1 MKVAPSV
8 LGQFLHMKTHLPGLV
23 DSGEHAGS
31 HARVIMIGGGTDQS
45 DLMAQFL
52 EVGEILKGGQMGMSP
67 TDKNQVFTH
76 RKHHPLS
83 SSTQQ
88 ESKHDS
94 DILYAIAMAPPFL
107 SHPFSFSN
115 SPVSV

>member
-1 MKVAPSV
+1 MKVSPSV

-45 DLMAQFL
+45 DLMAQIL
-52 EVGEILKGGQMGMSP
+52 EVGEILKGGQMGMSS
-67 TDKNQVFTH
+67 TNKNQVFTH

-83 SSTQQ
+83 SSVQWDPNNMMRTKQRAL
-88 ESKHDS
+88 S
-94 DILYAIAMAPPFL
+94 DGCIVTRKPKDNQ
-107 SHPFSFSN
+107 SFAY
-115 SPVSV
+115 